1 MERKSWL
8 ILLGSAAAVAT
19 ATTVALL
26 MRRARLERSLT
37 SVPDLIT
44 DCYDKIREIESDL
57 SRIRTTAQPAA

>member
-1 MERKSWL
+1 LERKSWL

>member
-1 MERKSWL
+1 LERKSWF

-19 ATTVALL
+19 ATAVTLL
-26 MRRARLERSLT
+26 VRRARLERSLT

-57 SRIRTTAQPAA
+57 SRIRPTSQPAT

>member
-1 MERKSWL
+1 LERKSWL

-19 ATTVALL
+19 ATTVAIL

-57 SRIRTTAQPAA
+57 SRIRTTAQPAT

>member
-1 MERKSWL
+1 LERKSWF

-19 ATTVALL
+19 ATAVALIV
-26 MRRARLERSLT
+26 RRARLDRSLT

-57 SRIRTTAQPAA
+57 TRIRATQPAT